1 LIAHRKHQNDLLP
14 SDRTTLPHYP
24 SNDNS
29 FCETRTWTYTWNGTA
44 QLLTAQLPRT
54 DVSSTTTYGYTGG
67 TLTSIT
73 NALSQATNILTYT
86 SGGLPKTVT
95 DPNSV
100 LTMLLPF
107 ENRRFCATT
116 GVMSDDKIL
125 HLETALAHQDQQIQD
140 LHDALHTQ
148 WREIED
154 LKKKVAQLLQKVKEV
169 ESGIPPDSAGQ
180 SIAEIAAAEKP
191 PHY

>member
-1 LIAHRKHQNDLLP
+1 MPVQTLKPPRPTGP
-14 SDRTTLPHYP
+14 SSR
-24 SNDNS
+24 S
-29 FCETRTWTYTWNGTA
+29 FSSTSGENRTWTYTWNGTG
-44 QLLTAQLPRT
+44 QLLTATLPRT

-67 TLTSIT
+67 ALTSIS
-73 NALSQATNILTYT
+73 NALSQDTDILTYT
-86 SGGLPKTVT
+86 SGGLPLTIT

-100 LTMLLPF
+100 LTTLPSF
-107 ENRRFCATT
+107 ENHRFCATT